1 MLTLLISDAHVEPEQ
16 DLTRFEKCAKL
27 IVDRKPDRIIQL
39 GDFVSLSSISGWDM
53 SKKLMMEG
61 RRYQEDVKAGRE
73 AANLL
78 FSEIDKLQAR
88 QRFHKQKLYSP
99 EIDWLEGNHE
109 DRLDRYL
116 EQHPELEGAFNLGD
130 DLGLTERKI
139 IPFKYRDRI
148 VRNGI
153 NYMHAPLAGN
163 NQPLSGL
170 HIPHKAL
177 QRFNGHVVMGHYHR
191 SEVANIKR
199 IDTKEVQRAI
209 ICPSF
214 IEGQPH
220 YLSKNAPAVIDRGV
234 LLLKQFEGDSD
245 KPVIEEISMGE
256 LYGSY

>member
-39 GDFVSLSSISGWDM
+39 GDFISLSSISGWDM
-53 SKKLMMEG
+53 GKKLLMEG
-61 RRYQEDVKAGRE
+61 RRYQEEVEHGKLAID
-73 AANLL
+73 LL
-78 FSEIDKLQAR
+78 FSELDKLQSK
-88 QRFHKQKLYSP
+88 QRGFKQKLYNP
-99 EIDWLEGNHE
+99 EVDWLEGNHE
-109 DRLDRYL
+109 DRLDRYI
-116 EQHPELEGAFNLGD
+116 EQNPALEGALCLAD

-139 IPFKYRDRI
+139 VPIKYRERI

-163 NQPLSGL
+163 NQPISGL

-177 QRFNGHVVMGHYHR
+177 QRFNGHVVFGHYHR

-199 IDTKEVQRAI
+199 IDTEEVQRAI
-209 ICPSF
+209 MCPSF

-234 LLLKQFEGDSD
+234 LLLKQFEGND
-245 KPVIEEISMGE
+245 KPVIEEISMEE